1 MFKREHMPWL
11 VLGAVLAG
19 ALVVAGTTWVL
30 KDNAEGGGKIVNI
43 RTSNDFNRIGSRTR
57 HVALTV
63 RINNDIRE
71 VVERAGELQTLSVVG
86 GVLEG
91 QHLDLLSSSTIRDLG
106 LYDVE
111 ITTDWL
117 AELIAT
123 MSELRSLTVDARYS
137 PITGGLRLPE
147 GRVSVKRILIYIARE
162 DVDQD
167 SVEAFRATNPDCQVI
182 LKYRVS

>member
-57 HVALTV
+57 HVALTIRV
-63 RINNDIRE
+63 NNDIRE
-71 VVERAGELQTLSVVG
+71 VVERAEELQSLLIDG
-86 GVLEG
+86 GVLER
-91 QHLDLLSSSTIRDLG
+91 QHVDLLSRSTIRNLDLEN
-106 LYDVE
+106 VE

-117 AELIAT
+117 SELMAT
-123 MSELRSLTVDARYS
+123 MSELRNLTVYARISLVCS
-137 PITGGLRLPE
+137 PRTDPVAMRVLS
-147 GRVSVKRILIYIARE
+147 GR
-162 DVDQD
+162 
-167 SVEAFRATNPDCQVI
+167 
-182 LKYRVS
+182 